1 MIGLAD
7 IYAWTSA
14 NWQYLIMIIPAIALI
29 MFVRAMQ

>member
-7 IYAWTSA
+7 IYLWVTA
-14 NWQYLIMIIPAIALI
+14 NWQWLIMVVPLIALI